1 MHTNLSWCKAILTN
15 TLPQH
20 AAVGCPNVHWFG
32 PTYRRQTQ
40 ILCSAEWMFHF
51 PTLRFLVFQSSPGPL
66 EDFETTGF
74 SFLLPTMEA
83 FCCFQ
88 YFEAGCSMNNLF
100 WTGLPPPIWF
110 CPGFAQQAN
119 GSSLRDNAIL
129 WLVAH
134 AHWQQCFE
142 SLGPHSYTMPVCF
155 VGLVELFWGN
165 FQTKC
170 GLLGNGIGSCG
181 TGLGS
186 KGGGNPSL
194 RFHGQTF
201 VFVLMWTSELPS
213 LYICMQKKCQYL
225 IGHSRPACTAT
236 MRKFSPLW
244 PPGKRLIYHLGIFSV
259 SLGRENGPVLWTQTG
274 RCHLQTGEST

>member
-15 TLPQH
+15 TFPQH
-20 AAVGCPNVHWFG
+20 AAVGCPNVRWFG

-51 PTLRFLVFQSSPGPL
+51 PTLRFRVSQSSPGPL
-66 EDFETTGF
+66 EDWETTGF
-74 SFLLPTMEA
+74 LFLLPTMEA
-83 FCCFQ
+83 FCWFQ

-142 SLGPHSYTMPVCF
+142 SLGPHSYTKPVCF
-155 VGLVELFWGN
+155 VGLV
-165 FQTKC
+165 
-170 GLLGNGIGSCG
+170 GLLANCQI
-181 TGLGS
+181 LA
-186 KGGGNPSL
+186 
-194 RFHGQTF
+194 
-201 VFVLMWTSELPS
+201 VF
-213 LYICMQKKCQYL
+213 
-225 IGHSRPACTAT
+225 A
-236 MRKFSPLW
+236 PLAF
-244 PPGKRLIYHLGIFSV
+244 LAV
-259 SLGRENGPVLWTQTG
+259 A
-274 RCHLQTGEST
+274 

>member
-20 AAVGCPNVHWFG
+20 VAFGCPNVHWFG

-51 PTLRFLVFQSSPGPL
+51 PTLRFLVSHSSPGPL
-66 EDFETTGF
+66 EDWETTGF

-83 FCCFQ
+83 FCWFQ

-119 GSSLRDNAIL
+119 GSSLRDNAVL
-129 WLVAH
+129 WFIAH

-142 SLGPHSYTMPVCF
+142 SLGPHSYTKPVCF
-155 VGLVELFWGN
+155 VGLVGLLCGN

-170 GLLGNGIGSCG
+170 QILA
-181 TGLGS
+181 
-186 KGGGNPSL
+186 
-194 RFHGQTF
+194 
-201 VFVLMWTSELPS
+201 VF
-213 LYICMQKKCQYL
+213 
-225 IGHSRPACTAT
+225 A
-236 MRKFSPLW
+236 PLAF
-244 PPGKRLIYHLGIFSV
+244 LAV
-259 SLGRENGPVLWTQTG
+259 A
-274 RCHLQTGEST
+274 